1 MRTKRFFIAF
11 ILLSIVATSLWA
23 KNDDEVIVTRQL
35 TMAQRKSLPD
45 QTISL
50 EMKRLAPQKKADP
63 GLIEAINQV
72 MDTIANED
80 YQNRTFVLLIDPN
93 PDGSIDIAAR
103 SDDILSKMNKDNTML
118 YGDLQSGRCH
128 FVVLVSKDNSQLLE
142 QTFKRQGKVKFVQE
156 FEMVEFPTPRYP
168 TNVVG
173 QWSADKGLQLI
184 SVIINEDPNGDRDS
198 FDVPAR
204 LQD

>member
-63 GLIEAINQV
+63 RLIEA
-72 MDTIANED
+72 
-80 YQNRTFVLLIDPN
+80 
-93 PDGSIDIAAR
+93 GSIDIAAR